1 MMNQAILVGTVEAIT
16 EDKIIM
22 SVTRNYKDEMTGQF
36 LADLFK
42 VFLPDSMRSNIIE
55 TLKEGQTIAVKARL
69 EQDSLDM
76 SSIIVA
82 ERVSYL

>member
-1 MMNQAILVGTVEAIT
+1 MLNQVILVGTVEAIT
-16 EDKIIM
+16 EDKVIM
-22 SVTRNYKDEMTGQF
+22 SVRRNYKDETTGEF

-42 VFLPDSMRSNIIE
+42 VFLPENMRSNIIA
-55 TLKEGQTIAVKARL
+55 TLTEGKTIAVKARL
-69 EQDSLDM
+69 EQDNLDM